1 MRKAVVPSCVAVV
14 SFLLCLAGF
23 LTAAPAVAGQL
34 IVPVACS
41 SASTELWSAQLG
53 TCHVRVWISNL
64 GPADESAAVTFVES
78 GTEGVAPRSGA
89 IQVEVP
95 AGRTVLL
102 SDLAPD
108 GRSGRIEVVS
118 RAELQASARLE
129 IVGVGGKLLAS
140 TGVQVLSPVG
150 SPLGETDTSLRSSLA
165 AAAGEV
171 ARPQA
176 AGVIVFTVPGLFLH
190 ATDANSLASYALPA
204 RPGVRYQRATVDF
217 DLTIREFNK
226 VLLFTGVTSLRRPA
240 NRRKDR
246 VLYYAMQLVNRNQ
259 KTVLDLGVQDRL
271 ARTQGPWKSGHTYH
285 LRFTYDLRQ
294 RVVRLDVFENGQHI
308 YELHGPTLHPDL
320 SANANP
326 LTVDFGQTGIGDGA
340 YGPPLGWDYANLSL
354 RLDP

>member
-1 MRKAVVPSCVAVV
+1 MRKAVVSSCVAAVV
-14 SFLLCLAGF
+14 LLACLANL
-23 LTAAPAVAGQL
+23 LTPAPAVAGQL

-41 SASTELWSAQLG
+41 GALAEQG
-53 TCHVRVWISNL
+53 TCHIKVWISNP
-64 GPADESAAVTFVES
+64 GPADERAAVTFVES
-78 GTEGVAPRSGA
+78 GAEGVAPRSGA

-108 GRSGRIEVVS
+108 GKSGRIEVVS
-118 RAELQASARLE
+118 GADLQASARLE
-129 IVGVGGKLLAS
+129 IVGVGGKLLSS
-140 TGVQVLSPVG
+140 TGIQVLSP
-150 SPLGETDTSLRSSLA
+150 SLA
-165 AAAGEV
+165 AAAGEA

-176 AGVIVFTVPGLFLH
+176 AGTIVFTVPGLFLH
-190 ATDANSLASYALPA
+190 ATAANSLASYALPT
-204 RPGVRYQRATVDF
+204 RPGVRFQRATVDF
-217 DLTIREFNK
+217 DLTIREFNQ

-271 ARTQGPWKSGHTYH
+271 ARTQGPWQSGHTYH

-294 RVVRLDVFENGQHI
+294 RVVRLDAFENGQHI

-340 YGPPLGWDYANLSL
+340 YGPPLGWDYANLSV

>member
-1 MRKAVVPSCVAVV
+1 MRKAVVSSWVAVV
-14 SFLLCLAGF
+14 PFLAFLASL
-23 LTAAPAVAGQL
+23 LTAVPAVAGQL

-41 SASTELWSAQLG
+41 GASAEGWSGERG
-53 TCHVRVWISNL
+53 TCHVKLWLSNQ
-64 GPADESAAVTFVES
+64 GPADDRADVTFVES
-78 GTEGVAPRSGA
+78 GAEGAARRSGA

-108 GRSGRIEVVS
+108 GKSGRIEVVS

-129 IVGVGGKLLAS
+129 RVGAGGRLLSS

-165 AAAGEV
+165 TAAGEAV
-171 ARPQA
+171 RPRA

-190 ATDANSLASYALPA
+190 ATAANSLASYALPV

-240 NRRKDR
+240 NRRLDR

-271 ARTQGPWKSGHTYH
+271 ARTQGPWQAGHTYH

-308 YELHGPTLHPDL
+308 YELHGPALHPDL

>member
-14 SFLLCLAGF
+14 SFLAVLANI
-23 LTAAPAVAGQL
+23 LTAIPAVAGQL

-41 SASTELWSAQLG
+41 SASTERWSAQRG
-53 TCHVRVWISNL
+53 TCHIKVWISNL
-64 GPADESAAVTFVES
+64 GPADEPAAVTFVES
-78 GTEGVAPRSGA
+78 GAEGVAPRSGA

-102 SDLAPD
+102 SDLATD
-108 GRSGRIEVVS
+108 GKSGRIEVVS
-118 RAELQASARLE
+118 GADLQASARLE
-129 IVGVGGKLLAS
+129 IVGVGGELLSS
-140 TGVQVLSPVG
+140 TGVQVLSP
-150 SPLGETDTSLRSSLA
+150 SLA
-165 AAAGEV
+165 TAAGEA

-240 NRRKDR
+240 NKRLDR

-271 ARTQGPWKSGHTYH
+271 ARTQGPWQSGHTYH

-308 YELHGPTLHPDL
+308 YELHGPALHPDL